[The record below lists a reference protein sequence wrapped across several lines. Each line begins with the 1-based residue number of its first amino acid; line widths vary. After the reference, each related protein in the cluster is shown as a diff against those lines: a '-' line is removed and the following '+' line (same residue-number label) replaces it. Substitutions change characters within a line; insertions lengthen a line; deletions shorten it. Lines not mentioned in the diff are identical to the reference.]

1 MMEQYL
7 KIKNEYKDHILF
19 YRLGD
24 FYEMFF
30 DDAITASRVLDL
42 TLTGRDCGE
51 EERAPMCGVPYHAAE
66 TYIGRLI
73 KAGYKVAICEQLEDP
88 KATKGL
94 VKRGITRVITKGTT
108 VEPSLL
114 NESLNNFLCS
124 VCFSSDGAALA
135 FTDVTSATL
144 YTTLVKG
151 KDVADKVINELS
163 SFFPTEIITNEPIE
177 KHPRIQQ
184 FASMRLGTIIYT
196 EPPERYDYGPCTDAV
211 IAQFGEEEARAVLC
225 EPMLVRAVGSIVSYL
240 RDVFRTDLPTI
251 REVKVY
257 TDRQYLEMDAN
268 SRRSLELCEA
278 MRTGEKRGSL
288 LWVLDR
294 TKTAAGARLLR
305 RFIEQPL
312 TDIAEITRRQ
322 RAVGEL
328 CESFLVRSDIE
339 EILCSVLDLER
350 LITRVVCKTANARDL
365 LAICATLKVIPKIK
379 ELLEGSECSELKRI
393 CENLDALPLLVELLD
408 STLDEESPVSVR
420 EGGMIKKGYHA
431 ELDRLREI
439 VDDGKGWLKRIAEE
453 ERERT
458 GIRTLK
464 ISYNRVFGYY
474 IEVSKSFMDQV
485 PETYIRKQTLANAER
500 YITEELK
507 QKEAEMLGASDKIC
521 ALEYDIFCY
530 LCSYV
535 LDNAPAIRRIA
546 SLLSLLDVYCSLATV
561 ASQNRYVCP
570 SIEADEIIDIKGG
583 RHPVVEKFLSG
594 ELFVPNDTYLDT
606 ASHRTMLITGPN
618 MAGKSTYMRQ
628 TALIVLMAQIGSFVP
643 AESARIG
650 IVDKIFTR
658 IGASDDLAG
667 GQSTFM
673 LEMNEVAYIL
683 KNATKKSLIIYDEVG
698 RGTSTYDG
706 MSVAR
711 AVVEYTNGKKL
722 GARTMFATHYH
733 ELTCLE
739 NEYEGIVNYNIAAK
753 KRGDDILFLRKIVRG
768 STDDSFGIEVA
779 KLAGVPSEVISRA
792 RSVLSSLESGNE
804 VSLGKGAKKQTES
817 AGGGEA
823 ISMDTLANARIADA
837 LRAADLDTMSPIEA
851 LSTLYKLKSELI

>member
-1 MMEQYL
+1 MTPMMEQYL

-124 VCFSSDGAALA
+124 ICFSSDSAALA

-144 YTTLVKG
+144 YTTLVEG
-151 KDVADKVINELS
+151 KDLSDKIINELS
-163 SFFPTEIITNEPIE
+163 AFFPTEIITNEPID
-177 KHPRIQQ
+177 KYPRIKQ
-184 FASMRLGTIIYT
+184 FTSMRLGTIVYT
-196 EPPERYDYGPCTDAV
+196 EPPERYDYGPCTNAV
-211 IAQFGEEEARAVLC
+211 ITQFGEEEGRTVLSK
-225 EPMLVRAVGSIVSYL
+225 PMLVRAAGSIVSYL
-240 RDVFRTDLPTI
+240 RDVFRSNLPTV
-251 REVKVY
+251 RELKVY
-257 TDRQYLEMDAN
+257 SDRQYLEMDAN

-288 LWVLDR
+288 LWVLDK
-294 TKTAAGARLLR
+294 TKSAAGARLLR

-328 CESFLVRSDIE
+328 CDSFLIRSDIE
-339 EILCSVLDLER
+339 ELLASVLDLER

-365 LAICATLKVIPKIK
+365 AAICATLKVIPRIK

-393 CENLDALPLLVELLD
+393 YENLDALPKLVELLE
-408 STLDEESPVSVR
+408 STLSDEELPVSVR
-420 EGGMIKKGYHA
+420 EGGMIRSGYHE
-431 ELDRLREI
+431 ELDRLRET
-439 VDDGKGWLKRIAEE
+439 VTDGKGWLKRIAEE
-453 ERERT
+453 EREKT

-464 ISYNRVFGYY
+464 IGYNRVFGYY

-485 PETYIRKQTLANAER
+485 PDTYIRKQTLANAER
-500 YITEELK
+500 YVTEELK
-507 QKEAEMLGASDKIC
+507 KKEAEVLGANDKIC

-606 ASHRTMLITGPN
+606 NTHRTMLITGPN

-643 AESARIG
+643 ADSARIG

-792 RSVLSSLESGNE
+792 RSVLSSLESGSE
-804 VSLGKGAKKQTES
+804 VSQGRGQVHS
-817 AGGGEA
+817 
-823 ISMDTLANARIADA
+823 I
-837 LRAADLDTMSPIEA
+837 TMI
-851 LSTLYKLKSELI
+851 KS